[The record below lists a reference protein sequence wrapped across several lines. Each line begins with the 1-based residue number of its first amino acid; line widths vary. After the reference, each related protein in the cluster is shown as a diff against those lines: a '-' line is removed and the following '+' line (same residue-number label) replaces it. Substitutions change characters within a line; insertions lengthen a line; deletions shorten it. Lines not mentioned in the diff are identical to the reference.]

1 MTGMMFGVGY
11 AVDGLMH
18 HNLVKP
24 VKGYKYN
31 DKLSLNE
38 NMDAFMKNYTEQAK
52 YINDN
57 MNKMMYNGFTE
68 DLLKNEVHPEKYK
81 KISKKEY

>member
-11 AVDGLMH
+11 AVDGLMN

-31 DKLSLNE
+31 DKLGLNE

-57 MNKMMYNGFTE
+57 MDKMMYNGFTE
-68 DLLKNEVHPEKYK
+68 D
-81 KISKKEY
+81 

>member
-11 AVDGLMH
+11 AFDGLTH

-52 YINDN
+52 YIN
-57 MNKMMYNGFTE
+57 G
-68 DLLKNEVHPEKYK
+68 
-81 KISKKEY
+81 

>member
-1 MTGMMFGVGY
+1 MFGVGY
-11 AVDGLMH
+11 AVDGLMN

-52 YINDN
+52 YIN
-57 MNKMMYNGFTE
+57 G
-68 DLLKNEVHPEKYK
+68 
-81 KISKKEY
+81 